1 MGRGRLGG
9 TKSKIR
15 GKVGSEVYQLKRDLN
30 GTLMQTVYAM
40 PENPTYTNSEKQAKN
55 RCIMGQIERMWH
67 LLPDIIRQCYA
78 NVAAGALSFQEFS
91 RLNYPLL
98 KQDFDSHFDGNNV
111 FDWQAKRV
119 MNAPAGT
126 WQLTEGVLPAV
137 TWNNTECAQ
146 GWNNSYMIEWYKKFP
161 NATYGD
167 FLSLFG
173 LQHGDTLVSVNF
185 RQMYSDAS
193 THVDVFKF
201 QPRSDYAA
209 DKPWSEVD
217 DEHVFVTDCPYRVF
231 AGLIYNWNTFYFE
244 IDAQD
249 APSWLK
255 IACFA
260 FFVVRPSENGTLF
273 SSCKFRWALGT
284 TQYGYHRAAPAE
296 IFGSWQ
302 RQ

>member
-1 MGRGRLGG
+1 
-9 TKSKIR
+9 
-15 GKVGSEVYQLKRDLN
+15 
-30 GTLMQTVYAM
+30 M
-40 PENPTYTNSEKQAKN
+40 PENPTYSNSDKQAKN

-78 NVAAGALSFQEFS
+78 QVAEGALSFQRFS

-98 KQDFDSHFDGNNV
+98 KQDFDNHFDGNNV

-137 TWNNTECAQ
+137 RWDTTECAQ
-146 GWNNSYMIEWYKKFP
+146 GWNNSYMITWYDRFP

-273 SSCKFRWALGT
+273 SSCKFRWALNT